1 MWNRTTGYGAG
12 RKSALKYSQPHR
24 ATDSMHHAEHDAE
37 LRNTLNL
44 ETGQL
49 AWRELQR
56 HFARGAVIVVA
67 RELDLIEVAVA
78 FAQDNSAHTKAWIAS
93 GQIAHATDAD
103 ARHWQAHSSVFWSL
117 VVAPWVLV
125 QELNGESGAGA

>member
-1 MWNRTTGYGAG
+1 
-12 RKSALKYSQPHR
+12 
-24 ATDSMHHAEHDAE
+24 MHPDDHELA

-67 RELDLIEVAVA
+67 HELDLIDVAVA
-78 FAQDNSAHTKAWIAS
+78 FAQDHQAQTKAWITG
-93 GQIAHATDAD
+93 GQVAHASDAD
-103 ARHWQAHSSVFWSL
+103 ARRWQQHNSIFWSL

-125 QELNGESGAGA
+125 QELDAETSAGA